1 MLGLGKRHR
10 FPTADPNTMLPSV
23 PFRPQA
29 RRERRQLSSPDPP
42 SPLDS
47 GYVSASPLLSTLKR
61 STKENEWPLAE
72 IRSPF
77 DGNQSNS
84 DDPFADSDREDSLT
98 NATAALRVSSPSQP
112 SPSLLRG
119 RAATLPRRT
128 PRSRLALPASFY
140 SPLDARLHQRRHNTV
155 SVRHLDRFIPARPKG
170 TELSD
175 RFKTNKAPQELSTVE
190 RILRHGG
197 ATEDAFVYRQRIV
210 TPLGS
215 ETRSRIRAETAASRN
230 EGQCHIP
237 ACTLAC
243 ISWLTRLQWAVSLAP
258 LIKIVLT
265 ETNGRSIPAL
275 LGPSASGGP
284 LLTTAEASYSGAG
297 PTLAFFGPHS
307 QLRNHR
313 MRRSWR
319 NTRPGLQRRLG

>member
-1 MLGLGKRHR
+1 MLGLGNKHR
-10 FPTADPNTMLPSV
+10 LLTADPNIMLPSV

-47 GYVSASPLLSTLKR
+47 GYVSASPLPSTLKR

-84 DDPFADSDREDSLT
+84 DDPFIDSDHEDWLT
-98 NATAALRVSSPSQP
+98 NATAALRVSSPLSHP
-112 SPSLLRG
+112 SPSVFRG

-128 PRSRLALPASFY
+128 PRSRLALPALFS
-140 SPLDARLHQRRHNTV
+140 SPLDARLYQRRHNTV
-155 SVRHLDRFIPARPKG
+155 SARHLDRFIPARPKG
-170 TELSD
+170 TELSE
-175 RFKTNKAPQELSTVE
+175 RFRTNKTPQELSAVE
-190 RILRHGG
+190 RILRHSG

-230 EGQCHIP
+230 EGQWDIT
-237 ACTLAC
+237 AR
-243 ISWLTRLQWAVSLAP
+243 ILT
-258 LIKIVLT
+258 
-265 ETNGRSIPAL
+265 
-275 LGPSASGGP
+275 
-284 LLTTAEASYSGAG
+284 
-297 PTLAFFGPHS
+297 
-307 QLRNHR
+307 
-313 MRRSWR
+313 
-319 NTRPGLQRRLG
+319 

>member
-1 MLGLGKRHR
+1 
-10 FPTADPNTMLPSV
+10 MLPSV

-29 RRERRQLSSPDPP
+29 RRERRQLSSPDPA

-47 GYVSASPLLSTLKR
+47 GYASTSPLLSTLKR

-72 IRSPF
+72 LRSPF

-84 DDPFADSDREDSLT
+84 DDSFIDSDHEDSLT
-98 NATAALRVSSPSQP
+98 NATAVLRVSSPPAQP
-112 SPSLLRG
+112 SPSQLRG
-119 RAATLPRRT
+119 RAVTLPRGM
-128 PRSRLALPASFY
+128 PRSRLALPALLY

-170 TELSD
+170 TELPD
-175 RFKTNKAPQELSTVE
+175 RFRTNKIPQELLAVE

-210 TPLGS
+210 TPLGP

-230 EGQCHIP
+230 EGQWDIS

-243 ISWLTRLQWAVSLAP
+243 ISWLMQLQWAVFLAL

-265 ETNGRSIPAL
+265 ETNDRSTPAL

-284 LLTTAEASYSGAG
+284 LLTTAEASYSGAE
-297 PTLAFFGPHS
+297 PTLAYSGPHS
-307 QLRNHR
+307 QLQNHR
-313 MRRSWR
+313 MMKSWR
-319 NTRPGLQRRLG
+319 NTRPGLQLRLG